1 MKFAH
6 LGDCHLGSWRQP
18 ELQALNLENFKKAI
32 QTCIKQKVDFI
43 LIAGDL
49 FDSAYPP
56 IEILKEAFAELKK
69 LKDENIPCFIIAGS
83 HDYSASGKTF
93 IDVLEKAGLCKN
105 CFSCEEKEGKIILNP
120 VVYKDVAIY
129 GYPGKKSG
137 LEVPDINRIA
147 LQDSPGFFKIL
158 MLHTTIDDA
167 KGSLPIE
174 SVDEKK
180 LPKADYYALAHLHID
195 YCENNFVYSGPIFP
209 NNFQELEELKFGSF
223 YIVDTQKN
231 KFEKIQLKTKDVEYF
246 DLEIKNS
253 LIATDLIIS
262 ELKSRNI
269 KDKIVLIRLSGK
281 LEKGKLSNINFI
293 EIERFA
299 RENGA
304 FCVLRSTTQ
313 IKVIESD
320 ISTPETDKIDE
331 IEEQILIQYSKEN
344 PSDINKHLPV
354 LMKALTMEKQEDE
367 KTIIFTSRL
376 IEEMKKILLLPI
388 E

>member
-18 ELQALNLENFKKAI
+18 ELQELNLQNFKKAI
-32 QTCIKQKVDFI
+32 QTCIKEKVDFV

-56 IEILKEAFAELKK
+56 IEILKETFAELKK
-69 LKDENIPCFIIAGS
+69 LKDESIPCFIIAGS

-120 VVYKDVAIY
+120 IVYKDAAIY

-137 LEVPDINRIA
+137 LEVQDIKKIT

-158 MLHTTIDDA
+158 MLHTTIDGA
-167 KGSLPIE
+167 KGSLPID
-174 SVDEKK
+174 SVDETK

-195 YCENNFVYSGPIFP
+195 YCEGNCVYSGPIFP

-223 YIVDTQKN
+223 YIIDTQKH
-231 KFEKIQLKTKDVEYF
+231 KYEKIQLKTKDVEYL
-246 DLEIKNS
+246 DLEIKNA
-253 LIATDLIIS
+253 LIASEKIIS
-262 ELKSRNI
+262 ELKSRKL
-269 KDKIVLIRLSGK
+269 KDKIVLIRLSGR
-281 LEKGKLSNINFI
+281 LEKGKLSNINFV
-293 EIERFA
+293 EIEKFA
-299 RENGA
+299 KDNGA
-304 FCVLRSTTQ
+304 FSVLRSTTQ
-313 IKVIESD
+313 IKVIESE
-320 ISTPETDKIDE
+320 ISTPETDKIEE
-331 IEEQILIQYSKEN
+331 IEEQILVQYSKEN
-344 PSDINKHLPV
+344 PSELNKHLPV
-354 LMKALTMEKQEDE
+354 LMKSLTMEKQEDE
-367 KTIIFTSRL
+367 KTVIFTSRL
-376 IEEMKKILLLPI
+376 VDEIKKILSLPI